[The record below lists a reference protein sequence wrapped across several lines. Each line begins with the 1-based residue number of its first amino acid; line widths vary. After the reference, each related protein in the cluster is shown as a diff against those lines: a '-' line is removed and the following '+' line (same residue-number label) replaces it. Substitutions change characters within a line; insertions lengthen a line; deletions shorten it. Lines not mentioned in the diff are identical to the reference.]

1 MIRVNLQDRLNGRAT
16 AAPRWVTWLVMAAS
30 FVIGVTLFLVAA
42 SLALILIPIVAVA
55 GAIAVWRLKA
65 KLKAAGF
72 DRPVDPFAGQR
83 PAADRIEIIDAEYRI
98 VEPGEPPRR

>member
-16 AAPRWVTWLVMAAS
+16 AAPRWVTWLVMTAS

-42 SLALILIPIVAVA
+42 SLALILIPVVAIA

-72 DRPVDPFAGQR
+72 DRPIDPFAGQR
-83 PAADRIEIIDAEYRI
+83 PAVDRIEIIDAEYRI
-98 VEPGEPPRR
+98 IEPGEPPRR

>member
-1 MIRVNLQDRLNGRAT
+1 MIRVNLHEQLNGRA
-16 AAPRWVTWLVMAAS
+16 ARMPRWAAWLAMAAS
-30 FVIGVTLFLVAA
+30 FAIGITLFLVAA
-42 SLALILIPIVAVA
+42 SLALILIPVVAVA

-72 DRPVDPFAGQR
+72 DRRADPFGGQPR
-83 PAADRIEIIDAEYRI
+83 GQERIEIIDAEYRI